1 MIGSVELTRRVI
13 RLYSVEMTVLAWS
26 FDRPSLTTTSSV
38 QLQRL
43 VEAILEATMC
53 EGRPSDDWSQCVASG
68 VEGCDRTR
76 VQFAARAAMPSLRPF
91 AAGVGGGRL
100 VESGE
105 SVADLLISR
114 GLIYN

>member
-1 MIGSVELTRRVI
+1 
-13 RLYSVEMTVLAWS
+13 MTVPAWS
-26 FDRPSLTTTSSV
+26 FDHQSLTTISSV

-43 VEAILEATMC
+43 VEATLEATMC
-53 EGRPSDDWSQCVASG
+53 EGRPNEDWHSAASG